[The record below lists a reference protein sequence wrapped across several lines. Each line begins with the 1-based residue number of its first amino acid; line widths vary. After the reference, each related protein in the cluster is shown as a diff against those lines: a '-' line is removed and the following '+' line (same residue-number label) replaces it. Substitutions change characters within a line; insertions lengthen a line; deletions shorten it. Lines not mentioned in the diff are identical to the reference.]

1 MQKFSLKVVFV
12 PSRLC
17 LAFALMG
24 LASCASE
31 DLERRMGILEDR
43 TSKLEQAFSQLET
56 EHVASVAKVREIL
69 KGDAAQVKADR
80 EHLRVELNGRLDEVY
95 RQAEN
100 VRKDIIAIVQRANG
114 ATVKELDDRV
124 SLLDVLLGTILLR
137 IEELEKRP
145 QQSKK

>member
-1 MQKFSLKVVFV
+1 M
-12 PSRLC
+12 
-17 LAFALMG
+17 
-24 LASCASE
+24 
-31 DLERRMGILEDR
+31 
-43 TSKLEQAFSQLET
+43 
-56 EHVASVAKVREIL
+56 REIL